1 MREWIVTNGLGSYAS
16 LTHSNDNIR
25 KFNGLLVASLN
36 PPTKRWMF
44 VTNIYDTITTN
55 GKIYDLNNQKG
66 RFTFDIYPSFF
77 YNINEVSLKKTIF
90 MEYQKNTTII
100 KYEIKTNSPILIIH
114 KPIINSRHFYDITE
128 KNSIFFHQNLFK
140 HGVSINPNNT
150 DRTIKIII
158 KNSSYELIENWL
170 EYRYQ
175 KDFERKDSWFDN
187 CIHAGNFY
195 KPINSSCEYYVICTI
210 ENDIYDDPKDI
221 FLSNI
226 KRKKK
231 LIEKTNLPYKF
242 EKLILASDNFVVKK
256 GDSKSIVAGYH
267 WFGDWGRDTMISL
280 PGITLIT
287 KRFEDAKKILINFG
301 KYCKHGL
308 IPNAFIDRE
317 SNAIYNTVDASL
329 WYIDRVYQYLKY
341 TYDLKFIE
349 DIWDILNKIIDCYR
363 TGTDYNIHMDED
375 HLMYH
380 GTGLTWMDV
389 KIADFYPTPRTGKA
403 VEIQALWYNALKI
416 MGNLAELLNKKDIFS
431 ELADK
436 VKKSFIVQFDQ
447 YYDII
452 DTKDLSRRPNKIFL
466 VSLDFSMLE
475 KNHSEQIVNDI
486 QKELLTLFGLRT
498 LSSKDPRYLGV
509 YIGNHNKD
517 IAYHNGIVWPW
528 LLGPF
533 IKAFVKIKNYD
544 EHWRSYAFHNFLKP
558 MLDVYGVNW
567 DGSIHEIYDGNPPYY
582 PHGCITQAWSVGEI
596 LRSWVEDI
604 EHISPKFEHI
614 ISNKISI

>member
-1 MREWIVTNGLGSYAS
+1 
-16 LTHSNDNIR
+16 
-25 KFNGLLVASLN
+25 
-36 PPTKRWMF
+36 
-44 VTNIYDTITTN
+44 
-55 GKIYDLNNQKG
+55 
-66 RFTFDIYPSFF
+66 
-77 YNINEVSLKKTIF
+77 
-90 MEYQKNTTII
+90 
-100 KYEIKTNSPILIIH
+100 
-114 KPIINSRHFYDITE
+114 
-128 KNSIFFHQNLFK
+128 
-140 HGVSINPNNT
+140 
-150 DRTIKIII
+150 
-158 KNSSYELIENWL
+158 
-170 EYRYQ
+170 
-175 KDFERKDSWFDN
+175 
-187 CIHAGNFY
+187 
-195 KPINSSCEYYVICTI
+195 
-210 ENDIYDDPKDI
+210 
-221 FLSNI
+221 
-226 KRKKK
+226 
-231 LIEKTNLPYKF
+231 
-242 EKLILASDNFVVKK
+242 
-256 GDSKSIVAGYH
+256 
-267 WFGDWGRDTMISL
+267 
-280 PGITLIT
+280 
-287 KRFEDAKKILINFG
+287 
-301 KYCKHGL
+301 
-308 IPNAFIDRE
+308 
-317 SNAIYNTVDASL
+317 
-329 WYIDRVYQYLKY
+329 
-341 TYDLKFIE
+341 
-349 DIWDILNKIIDCYR
+349 
-363 TGTDYNIHMDED
+363 MDED